1 MRIDP
6 WMKSIFTFL
15 NYWNF
20 FLNFKNFQRC
30 NRVKS
35 DVKEKNEWDWDEKVD
50 DKSDFVVVDEA
61 VSIYDSDFEVLS

>member
-1 MRIDP
+1 MQ
-6 WMKSIFTFL
+6 SIFTFL

-20 FLNFKNFQRC
+20 FLYFKDFQRC